1 MPNYHN
7 DFPDWDTEEWF
18 VFVIPNI
25 PTSLIVAVALC
36 LLVLVGAIVLAM
48 RKRHEATRNSNSY
61 SSSSGDRQ
69 REGYTSLDTVERDHN
84 NSTTN
89 ASWL

>member
-1 MPNYHN
+1 M
-7 DFPDWDTEEWF
+7 
-18 VFVIPNI
+18 
-25 PTSLIVAVALC
+25 AVALC

-61 SSSSGDRQ
+61 SSSGSSGDRH